1 MSSLCS
7 CTTKGTGRQKGHKY
21 PRYARNKRGG
31 AKVQGPSRRKIHERE
46 QQKNSCQLPEIT
58 FSTFILS
65 LASSTLVQLGE
76 VPNPVSGVIEPNP
89 ELAKHAIDTLAM
101 LEEKTR
107 KGLDENEKQ
116 MLHSLLYELKMKY
129 VCLCD
134 KLNNA

>member
-1 MSSLCS
+1 MSDCEHKQQAQAEGQAEDKATS
-7 CTTKGTGRQKGHKY
+7 CH
-21 PRYARNKRGG
+21 
-31 AKVQGPSRRKIHERE
+31 
-46 QQKNSCQLPEIT
+46 LPEIT

-76 VPNPVSGVIEPNP
+76 VPDPATGVIKPNT